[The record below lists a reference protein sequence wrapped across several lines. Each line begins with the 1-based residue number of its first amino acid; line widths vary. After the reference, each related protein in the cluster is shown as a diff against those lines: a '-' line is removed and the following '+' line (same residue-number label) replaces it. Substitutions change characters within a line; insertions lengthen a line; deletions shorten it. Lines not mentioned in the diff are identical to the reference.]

1 MRTSSLISITLA
13 KKFIQFFHKPLSI
26 FWFYVSSE
34 LIDLQ
39 YSGRGK
45 KRQKFSSYLGPRGGA
60 IADTNW
66 TSHFLGATVWIL
78 GPHPYIHVCELH
90 FLFDLELQELY
101 CSDYHWLLV
110 FLATT
115 KILTLWPYPCFFQSL
130 KISSC
135 FNKSQVCFQCPW
147 RAGFLF
153 RWSKQLPGGMSLEA
167 LTPPPSLPHSKIC
180 FPHLFTN
187 LGHSFKR
194 TKAFD
199 L

>member
-1 MRTSSLISITLA
+1 MILCIKWINRFA
-13 KKFIQFFHKPLSI
+13 IQWK
-26 FWFYVSSE
+26 
-34 LIDLQ
+34 
-39 YSGRGK
+39 GK

-60 IADTNW
+60 KADTNW
-66 TSHFLGATVWIL
+66 TSCFPGARVWIL
-78 GPHPYIHVCELH
+78 GSRPYIHVCELE
-90 FLFDLELQELY
+90 FDLEFARTVLFRISY
-101 CSDYHWLLV
+101 WLPV
-110 FLATT
+110 FLATI
-115 KILTLWPYPCFFQSL
+115 KILTLWQYPCFFQSL

-135 FNKSQVCFQCPW
+135 FNKSQVCFQCP

-153 RWSKQLPGGMSLEA
+153 RWSKQLPGGMSSEA
-167 LTPPPSLPHSKIC
+167 LTPPPSLPDSKIC

>member
-1 MRTSSLISITLA
+1 MRTFSLISIMLA
-13 KKFIQFFHKPLSI
+13 KKFVWFFHKPLSI

-60 IADTNW
+60 KADTNW
-66 TSHFLGATVWIL
+66 TSCFPGDRVWIL
-78 GPHPYIHVCELH
+78 GSRPYIHVCELE
-90 FLFDLELQELY
+90 FDLEFARTVLFRISY
-101 CSDYHWLLV
+101 WLPV
-110 FLATT
+110 FLATI
-115 KILTLWPYPCFFQSL
+115 KILTLWQYPCFFQSL

-135 FNKSQVCFQCPW
+135 FNKSQVCFQCP

-153 RWSKQLPGGMSLEA
+153 RWSKQLPGGMSSEA
-167 LTPPPSLPHSKIC
+167 LTPPPSLPDSKIC